1 MRLEDKIRKAAE
13 AAKPKLKEAADGAI
27 IVCESWLDDYL
38 AWLVSLPGPW
48 TSIAI
53 LAQMV
58 SLVLIGAYLAK

>member
-1 MRLEDKIRKAAE
+1 MATE
-13 AAKPKLKEAADGAI
+13 KLKQKANAAI

-38 AWLVSLPGPW
+38 AWLVSLPRPW

>member
-48 TSIAI
+48 TSIAVFVH
-53 LAQMV
+53 AC
-58 SLVLIGAYLAK
+58 VLILIGYSVR